1 MIDYLLKQA
10 FEQHTPISIIYKKN
24 NSFSQRKIK
33 IIKLK
38 DDTVWAYCYYRQDY
52 RQFKI
57 QHILSVAKSTEKF
70 H

>member
-33 IIKLK
+33 IIRLNE
-38 DDTVWAYCYYRQDY
+38 DTVWAYCYFRQDY

-57 QHILSVAKSTEKF
+57 DHILSVAKSSGTY